1 MGALFLIKLLKM
13 NLKKFFLFAY
23 MCIACFSQYSY
34 SQVFYAG
41 KKPSIAQSY
50 VSAEKL
56 KLSNNIFSVE
66 WRLDKNKIVSAS
78 IIDAQLKRQMAF
90 DGKNLFSIIL
100 QDGSV
105 LTADEFEPINSF
117 KVLNL
122 FANADATRL
131 SERLNGKEIQAYFVN
146 KKYGIRLNWKAVL
159 RDSCNYIEQRFE
171 FTSAQKNSIQKVV
184 LIKLALNKNVYVDGK
199 VDGSPLIYKN
209 MFFALEHPLS
219 KIDTCRNFLECF
231 LKEEGTIDRSQSFTV
246 SSAWGVTPVT
256 QLRRGFLYFVE
267 HERATPYRQFLH
279 YNSWF
284 DISWNDR
291 KLNDSICADR
301 IQTYADSL
309 ITKRNTNMKAFL
321 FDDGWDNDKTLW
333 GFNKGFPNGFTH
345 LKLLANK
352 YHAQLGVWISPWG
365 GYDEAK
371 AERLKYGRLQ
381 HPPFETNQNGFSLS
395 GPHYYARF
403 KRITENFMKQYGVAI
418 FKFDGIGNMDDAI
431 SIVKDEDSA
440 KRKIARKDFE
450 ALLQLTKTLRKDKPD
465 IYLSLTVG
473 TWSSPFWLNY
483 ADVTWRSGEDNG
495 QCGSGNERQRWLN
508 YRDKEVYENVVRNA
522 PLYPLNAIM
531 NHGICIADNGLP
543 AKYEKDNKNISDEI
557 WSFFG
562 TGTSLQEMYIN
573 PHLLSSNDW
582 DCLAKAIHWSR
593 QNADVLPDVHWVGG
607 DPGKEEVYGYAA
619 WNQNHGVISLRNP
632 SSKAQAF
639 LLDNKKIFDLPEN
652 FNRIY
657 RFYKV
662 NNVSAKQFYAEG
674 DNITITLQPFEVL
687 VMDAVT
693 SK

>member
-1 MGALFLIKLLKM
+1 M
-13 NLKKFFLFAY
+13 NLKKLFLFAVY
-23 MCIACFSQYSY
+23 MCITCLSQYGY

-41 KKPSIAQSY
+41 EKPSSAKCL
-50 VSAEKL
+50 VSTKEVRL
-56 KLSNNIFSVE
+56 NNNIFSVK
-66 WRLDKNKIVSAS
+66 WFLNKNKMTAAS
-78 IIDAQLKRQMAF
+78 FNDTQLKREMCFA
-90 DGKNLFSIIL
+90 GKDLFSVVL
-100 QDGSV
+100 KDGSV
-105 LTADEFEPINSF
+105 LTAEEFGLAKPF

-122 FANADATRL
+122 LGNPKATRL
-131 SERLNGKEIQAYFVN
+131 SERLNGKGVQAYLVN
-146 KKYGIRLNWKAVL
+146 AKYGIRLNWNAIL
-159 RDSCNYIEQRFE
+159 RDSCNYIEQTFE
-171 FTSAQKNSIQKVV
+171 FTSLRKNIIRKIV
-184 LIKLALNKNVYVDGK
+184 LINLPLDRNIYVDGD
-199 VDGSPLIYKN
+199 VNGSPLIYKN

-219 KIDTCRNFLECF
+219 KVDTSKNFLQCF
-231 LKEEGTIDRSQSFTV
+231 LKEERTIDTLHSFTV
-246 SSAWGVTPVT
+246 SSAWGVTPEG
-256 QLRRGFLYFVE
+256 QLRRGFLYYIE
-267 HERATPYRQFLH
+267 HERAAPYRQFLH

-301 IQTYADSL
+301 IRTYADSL
-309 ITKRNTNMKAFL
+309 ITKRHTNMNAFL

-333 GFNKGFPNGFTH
+333 GFNKGFPQGFTH

-371 AERLKYGRLQ
+371 EERLKYGRLQ
-381 HPPFETNQNGFSLS
+381 QPPFETNHNGFSLS

-403 KRITENFMKQYGVAI
+403 KRITENFIKSYGVAI
-418 FKFDGIGNMDDAI
+418 FKFDGIGNMDDAV
-431 SIVKDEDSA
+431 SVVKDEDST
-440 KRKIARKDFE
+440 KLKVARKDFE
-450 ALLQLTKTLRKDKPD
+450 ALLELTKALRTDKPN

-483 ADVTWRSGEDNG
+483 ADVTWRSGGDNG

-508 YRDKEVYENVVRNA
+508 YRDKEVYENVVLHA

-543 AKYEKDNKNISDEI
+543 AKYEKDDKDIADEI

-573 PHLLSSNDW
+573 PHLLSSKDW

-593 QNADVLPDVHWVGG
+593 ENAFILPDVHWIGG
-607 DPGKEEVYGYAA
+607 NPGKDAIYGYAA
-619 WNQNHGVISLRNP
+619 WNQNRGVVTLRNP
-632 SSKAQAF
+632 SNKVQVF
-639 LLDNKKIFDLPEN
+639 LLDNRKIFNLPEN
-652 FNRIY
+652 FDPVY

-662 NNVSAKQFYAEG
+662 NNVLVKQYYAQG
-674 DNITITLQPFEVL
+674 DKVKITLQPFEVL
-687 VMDAVT
+687 VMDAVS